1 MKHVNKNENNENND
15 EVKKSNAKEKENQKQ
30 HKKLTEEKQGVNKKT
45 NIEEEKKNQKNVINN
60 SYFTKEEDQINKED
74 SNKKVRKTNKVNDL
88 INKKTDFKV
97 YELIL
102 FAVLI
107 AIVSIFLTVV
117 VYHDITTNDGDL
129 SSTGS
134 KKGSNLSEFEEVY
147 ELINDSYY
155 KAVDKSTLIDGA
167 INGMLESLDD
177 PHTSY
182 FNKSE
187 TENFNELMNGSY
199 EGIGAEISLDQ
210 EGNIIVFSVFK
221 DSPAYEAGLKFNDI
235 ITEVN
240 GKSTKGMTTTEVV
253 ALIKDENRK
262 TATIKIIRDGTE
274 MTFEVEKRVVVID
287 SVESKT
293 YTQDGKKI
301 GYVLVN
307 NFANNTYDQ
316 FRENIEELEKENIK
330 GLVIDV
336 RGNSGGYLHSV
347 TDMLDMFLPKGTV
360 IYQIAD
366 RKTTYK
372 YTSTT
377 NESRNY
383 PVAVLVNESSASASE
398 ILAISLKEAYGADV
412 VGTSTY
418 GKGTVQT
425 TKTLSSGA
433 MIKYTI
439 QKWLSPDGNWINDV
453 GVTPTVEVQLSSDY
467 INNPTEENDNQLEKA
482 LDVIANK

>member
-15 EVKKSNAKEKENQKQ
+15 EVKKSNAKEN
-30 HKKLTEEKQGVNKKT
+30 EKQNKIKQEKQDIDKKKV
-45 NIEEEKKNQKNVINN
+45 IEKEKKNQKNVMEN
-60 SYFTKEEDQINKED
+60 SHSISEEGQINKDEL
-74 SNKKVRKTNKVNDL
+74 NKKARKTNKVNDFL
-88 INKKTDFKV
+88 NKKTDFRV

-117 VYHDITTNDGDL
+117 VYHDIITNNSDL
-129 SSTGS
+129 SSTSS
-134 KKGSNLSEFEEVY
+134 KKGSNLAEFEEVY

-155 KAVDKSTLIDGA
+155 KEVDKSTLIDGA
-167 INGMLESLDD
+167 INGMLESLND

-262 TATIKIIRDGTE
+262 TATIKIIRDDTE

-293 YTQDGKKI
+293 YDVNGKKI

-366 RKTTYK
+366 RKSTYK

-467 INNPTEENDNQLEKA
+467 INNPIEENDNQLKEA
-482 LDVIANK
+482 LDVVASKW